1 MSYIDEKIYSEDKVL
16 DELLE
21 KFYEED
27 SMDDELKEELI
38 KYGIDIPDDKSINE
52 FLLDKVCEIYKKLF
66 NPDYYSEMDIRVQTV
81 KLKTLELFRS
91 ILLDIKHGL

>member
-1 MSYIDEKIYSEDKVL
+1 MSYKDKIYSEDKVL
-16 DELLE
+16 DELLQ
-21 KFYEED
+21 KFNKED

-38 KYGIDIPDDKSINE
+38 DRGINIPDDESIKE

-66 NPDYYSEMDIRVQTV
+66 DPDYYSEMDLKIQTA
-81 KLKTLELFRS
+81 KLRSLELLRS